1 MLQRK
6 MKFLK
11 RVLIILVSTY
21 SIVNYAYSQS
31 QPSQQKSIISP
42 QIVVLNF
49 EQQRDTLRIP
59 IVSDKYPALK
69 NALSYKNIFDGDDL
83 PDVIKKYQSCGC
95 GITNLDYDVTFES
108 KGIVSIILYF
118 NTMSAYPDDYQKLLT
133 FNISTGERYPIAN
146 EINSQ
151 GLKWIFNNY
160 KTILRKRI
168 FNDKKE
174 NPDENIDGYNELN
187 TTVDSLRSDELF
199 GKYIFVKGQIMF
211 SINKILPHVV
221 QDIEPNRD
229 WLIPYDKLKAYKTPG
244 AIVLK

>member
-1 MLQRK
+1 

-11 RVLIILVSTY
+11 GALIILVSTY
-21 SIVNYAYSQS
+21 SIIDNAYSQT

-42 QIVVLNF
+42 KIVVLNF
-49 EQQRDTLRIP
+49 EQQKDTLRIP

-83 PDVIKKYQSCGC
+83 PDVIKKYQSCAC
-95 GITNLDYDVTFES
+95 GITGLDYDVTFES

-146 EINSQ
+146 EIDPE

-168 FNDKKE
+168 FN
-174 NPDENIDGYNELN
+174 
-187 TTVDSLRSDELF
+187 TVDSLKSDELF

-221 QDIEPNRD
+221 QDVEPNRD
-229 WLIPYDKLKAYKTPG
+229 WLIPYNKLKEYKTSG

>member
-1 MLQRK
+1 

-11 RVLIILVSTY
+11 GALIILVSTY
-21 SIVNYAYSQS
+21 SIIDNAYSQT

-42 QIVVLNF
+42 KIVVLNF
-49 EQQRDTLRIP
+49 EQQKDTLRIP

-83 PDVIKKYQSCGC
+83 PDVIKKYQSCAC
-95 GITNLDYDVTFES
+95 GITGLDYDVTFES

-146 EINSQ
+146 EIDPE

-168 FNDKKE
+168 FN
-174 NPDENIDGYNELN
+174 
-187 TTVDSLRSDELF
+187 TTVDSLKSDELF

-221 QDIEPNRD
+221 QDVEPNRD
-229 WLIPYDKLKAYKTPG
+229 WLIPYNKLKEYKTSG